1 VTSAELAREVFSIVE
16 RKLSSERRSMEF
28 EMAYEMRVVA
38 DKIRFAVR
46 APDSIGPLSA
56 SEVSL
61 QLLEALDLLEGL
73 DRRFRRRCPSAL
85 DHP

>member
-1 VTSAELAREVFSIVE
+1 
-16 RKLSSERRSMEF
+16 MEF

-46 APDSIGPLSA
+46 TPDAISPLSA
-56 SEVSL
+56 NEVSL

-73 DRRFRRRCPSAL
+73 DRSFRRRCPSAL